1 MNTVIIDK
9 DKVNVTYK
17 ASKLYTSGQ
26 SIPIKLVDLLVI
38 TETVAIDTK
47 SIINIANANVPLLY
61 LSKDNKRFA
70 LTLPAVANNGELK
83 ALQYANLSRNVS
95 IAKKLLYE
103 KFMTHKASL
112 EHFDMTLRIDDELT
126 SLALANNIDEV
137 LGIEGAFARRYFS
150 HYFSLFPKQLT
161 KGYRSKNPP
170 LDPINAML
178 SYIYTLSYY
187 ALTAKLY
194 MRGFDPSI
202 SYLHTPFRHHFA
214 LSSDILETLRANIN
228 RFVAELFLKE
238 VLHAEDFTCKNGVYL
253 KNETR
258 KILWTHLTPFMKT
271 INALS
276 NTHIAA
282 LKRRLEKND
291 DLS

>member
-9 DKVNVTYK
+9 DKANVTYK
-17 ASKLYTSGQ
+17 VSKLYASGQ
-26 SIPIKLVDLLVI
+26 SIPIKLIDLLVI
-38 TETVAIDTK
+38 TETVSIDTK
-47 SIINIANANVPLLY
+47 SVISIANANVPLLY

-70 LTLPAVANNGELK
+70 LTLPAIANNGELK
-83 ALQYANLSRNVS
+83 ALQYANLSQNVS

-126 SLALANNIDEV
+126 NLALAKDIDEV

-161 KGYRSKNPP
+161 KGFRSKNPP
-170 LDPINAML
+170 LDPLNAML

-187 ALTAKLY
+187 ALSAKLY

-214 LSSDILETLRANIN
+214 LSSDILETLRADIN
-228 RFVAELFLKE
+228 LFVAELFLNK

-271 INALS
+271 INSLS
-276 NTHIAA
+276 NTHIAD
-282 LKRRLEKND
+282 LKRCLEKND
-291 DLS
+291 VLS